1 MLCGTLAGGKALLLA
16 VGFLLFLSTLERS
29 EGARPPRATQIGS
42 LFVLVI
48 RQERSDPG
56 DRRPR

>member
-1 MLCGTLAGGKALLLA
+1 MLCGTLAGGNALLLA
-16 VGFLLFLSTLERS
+16 VGLLLLLSAPERS
-29 EGARPPRATQIGS
+29 EGARPPRAAQIGS
-42 LFVLVI
+42 SFVLVI